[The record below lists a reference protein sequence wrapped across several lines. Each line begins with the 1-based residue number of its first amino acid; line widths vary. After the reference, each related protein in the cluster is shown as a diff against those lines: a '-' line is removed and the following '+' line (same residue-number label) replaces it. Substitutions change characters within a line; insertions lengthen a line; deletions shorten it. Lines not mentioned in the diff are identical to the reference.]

1 MDRQQEHVLRTIQDQ
16 DVRFIRLWFTDVS
29 GTLKA
34 VAIPPAELEGAF
46 EGGIGFDGSAI
57 QGLTR
62 VHESDMVISPD
73 ASTFRV
79 LPWSDE
85 GATQARIICDIRTPE
100 GEPARSDPRSVLRRA
115 TERAAAMGFT
125 FYVHPEIEFYLF
137 EPETDPAVEPRPIDN
152 GAYFDN
158 VSRSKARNFRTKA
171 IKTLED
177 LGISVEFSHHEAGPG
192 QNEIDLRV
200 ADALAM
206 ADDVMTFRVVIDQV
220 ALQEGVQASFMPKPM
235 IEQPGNGMHTHFSLF
250 EGENNAFFDPAGE
263 YRLSQT
269 ARKFVAGLLHHAREI
284 TAITN
289 QHVNSYKRLWAGF
302 EAPAHVAWG
311 KNNQSAL
318 IRIPSLS
325 TTKPRSARI
334 EYRALDSAANPYLAY
349 AAILN
354 AGLAGI
360 EHDYPLPDPV
370 ESDVAALSD
379 LERTALGIMPLPYS
393 LAEAISEMK
402 KSELVAA
409 TLGEDTFDYFLRN
422 KRHEWAQY
430 RYQVTPFE
438 RSKFLGWH

>member
-1 MDRQQEHVLRTIQDQ
+1 MDRQEENVLRAIQDH

-34 VAIPPAELEGAF
+34 VAIPPAELESAF
-46 EGGIGFDGSAI
+46 AGGIGFDGSAV

-62 VHESDMVISPD
+62 IHESDMYIYPD
-73 ASTFRV
+73 AGTFRI
-79 LPWSDE
+79 LPWSE
-85 GATQARIICDIRTPE
+85 AEATEARIICNIHTPE

-115 TERAAAMGFT
+115 LDRAAAMGFT

-137 EPETDPAVEPRPIDN
+137 EPESDPMVEPKPIDH

-158 VSRSKARNFRTKA
+158 VTRSRARNFRSKA
-171 IKTLED
+171 VKALEE

-200 ADALAM
+200 ADALSM

-220 ALQEGVQASFMPKPM
+220 ALREGVQASFMPKPL
-235 IEQPGNGMHTHFSLF
+235 IDQPGNGMHTHFSLF
-250 EGENNAFFDPAGE
+250 EGERNAFFDPTGE
-263 YRLSQT
+263 YFLSDT

-302 EAPAHVAWG
+302 EAPAHVSWG
-311 KNNQSAL
+311 KANQSAL
-318 IRIPSLS
+318 IRVPSLS
-325 TTKPRSARI
+325 AAKPRSARI
-334 EYRALDSAANPYLAY
+334 EYRALDSAANPYFAY

-360 EHDYPLPDPV
+360 ENDYPLPEPV
-370 ESDVAALSD
+370 ESDVMALSD
-379 LERTALGIMPLPYS
+379 LERTALGIAPLPAS
-393 LAEAISEMK
+393 LDESVREMK
-402 KSELVAA
+402 RSELVAA
-409 TLGEDTFDYFLRN
+409 TLGEDTFDYFVRN

>member
-1 MDRQQEHVLRTIQDQ
+1 MDRQEEHVLRTIQDR
-16 DVRFIRLWFTDVS
+16 DVRFIRLWFTDVA

-46 EGGIGFDGSAI
+46 NEGIGFDGSAV

-62 VHESDMVISPD
+62 VHESDMRICPD
-73 ASTFRV
+73 ASTFCI
-79 LPWSDE
+79 LPWSEAD
-85 GATQARIICDIRTPE
+85 ATEARIICNIATPE

-115 TERAAAMGFT
+115 TEKAQAMGFT

-137 EPETDPAVEPRPIDN
+137 EPESDPANEPVPIDR

-158 VSRSKARNFRTKA
+158 VSRSRARNFRSKA
-171 IKTLED
+171 IKALEE

-200 ADALAM
+200 ADALSM
-206 ADDVMTFRVVIDQV
+206 ADDVMTFRVVMDQV
-220 ALQEGVQASFMPKPM
+220 ALREGVQASFMPKPL
-235 IEQPGNGMHTHFSLF
+235 IDHPGNGMHTHFSLF
-250 EGENNAFFDPAGE
+250 EGERNAFFDPTGE
-263 YRLSQT
+263 YLLSDT
-269 ARKFVAGLLHHAREI
+269 ARKFVAGLLRHAREI

-289 QHVNSYKRLWAGF
+289 QHVNSYKRLWDGF

-318 IRIPSLS
+318 IRVPSILAQ
-325 TTKPRSARI
+325 KPRSARI
-334 EYRALDSAANPYLAY
+334 EYRAIDSAANPYLAY

-360 EHDYPLPDPV
+360 ENDYELPEPV
-370 ESDVAALSD
+370 ESDVAALSE
-379 LERTALGIMPLPYS
+379 LERAALGIAPLPAS
-393 LAEAISEMK
+393 LDEAVREMK

-409 TLGEDTFDYFLRN
+409 TLGEDTFDYFVRN
-422 KRHEWAQY
+422 KRHEWQQY
-430 RYQVTPFE
+430 RRQVTPFE
-438 RSKFLGWH
+438 RSKFLGWQ